1 MKPHRSQA
9 GQGIIEAL
17 LSLPLLFLA
26 GSILTLLL
34 YRALVFHLTNYH
46 LHEALI
52 CTQDA
57 SIQLCQKELDA
68 RLSRILIT
76 QQTVSVRF
84 QKDQDLIKGTVLIE
98 LHPPL
103 RIEKSIRRK
112 LL

>member
-1 MKPHRSQA
+1 MRPHRSQA

-57 SIQLCQKELDA
+57 SIQFCQKELEG
-68 RLSRILIT
+68 RLSGILIT
-76 QQTVSVRF
+76 QQRVSIRF
-84 QKDQDLIKGTVLIE
+84 QKNQDLTKGTVSIE
-98 LHPPL
+98 LRPPL
-103 RIEKSIRRK
+103 KLEKSIRRK